1 MPISNQPTVHCGE
14 PFANLG
20 HGEPPVRR
28 DWTLAGTCRW
38 GLRSQRSPYE
48 RSFDSGNESGRKR
61 IAHPFTVRRDDGMP
75 ENRRDEPWPVMVAV
89 EAAAPWTAER
99 AMMLEV
105 EDAGVL
111 RLRAMGG
118 SRERSLFSKVSAA
131 GITACVEGVHSRG
144 RAKWH
149 PSTRHPTLWQARAS
163 CDHQRG
169 RGDRYL
175 GLSFKSRN
183 RCPI

>member
-1 MPISNQPTVHCGE
+1 
-14 PFANLG
+14 
-20 HGEPPVRR
+20 
-28 DWTLAGTCRW
+28 
-38 GLRSQRSPYE
+38 
-48 RSFDSGNESGRKR
+48 
-61 IAHPFTVRRDDGMP
+61 
-75 ENRRDEPWPVMVAV
+75 MVAV

-131 GITACVEGVHSRG
+131 GITACVVGVHSRR

-149 PSTRHPTLWQARAS
+149 ASTRTTQRYGRRE
-163 CDHQRG
+163 DHAAIRG